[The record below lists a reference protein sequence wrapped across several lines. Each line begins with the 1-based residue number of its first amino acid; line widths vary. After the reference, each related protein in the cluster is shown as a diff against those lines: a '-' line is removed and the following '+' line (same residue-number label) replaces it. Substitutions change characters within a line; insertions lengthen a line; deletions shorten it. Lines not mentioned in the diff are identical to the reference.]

1 MPRKLAKPE
10 DQMKRQLIANIQYE
24 AEIRSIDREGQALVA
39 HCSEGTYRKRIKDPG
54 TFTVEELSRL
64 AKKFGVPI
72 QNLFKARVVA
82 DE

>member
-54 TFTVEELSRL
+54 TFTVEEWL
-64 AKKFGVPI
+64 ANKFGIPI
-72 QNLFKARVVA
+72 QNLFKVRVVA

>member
-39 HCSEGTYRKRIKDPG
+39 HCSEGTYRK
-54 TFTVEELSRL
+54 
-64 AKKFGVPI
+64 
-72 QNLFKARVVA
+72 
-82 DE
+82 

>member
-39 HCSEGTYRKRIKDPG
+39 RCSEGTYRKRI
-54 TFTVEELSRL
+54 
-64 AKKFGVPI
+64 PI
-72 QNLFKARVVA
+72 QSLFKARVVA

>member
-54 TFTVEELSRL
+54 TFTGGRTVEACQEIRHTYSEP
-64 AKKFGVPI
+64 FQG
-72 QNLFKARVVA
+72 
-82 DE
+82 

>member
-39 HCSEGTYRKRIKDPG
+39 HCSEGTYRKELKIRVLLRWRSCRGLPTNLAYLFR
-54 TFTVEELSRL
+54 TFSR
-64 AKKFGVPI
+64 
-72 QNLFKARVVA
+72 
-82 DE
+82 

>member
-39 HCSEGTYRKRIKDPG
+39 HCSEDTYRKRIKDPG

-64 AKKFGVPI
+64 ANKFGIPI
-72 QNLFKARVVA
+72 QSLFKARVVA

>member
-1 MPRKLAKPE
+1 
-10 DQMKRQLIANIQYE
+10 MKRQLIANIQYE

-64 AKKFGVPI
+64 AKKIRHTYSKPFQG
-72 QNLFKARVVA
+72 
-82 DE
+82 EGGS

>member
-10 DQMKRQLIANIQYE
+10 DQMKRQLIANKQYE
-24 AEIRSIDREGQALVA
+24 AENRSIDRAGQALVA
-39 HCSEGTYRKRIKDPG
+39 HCYDGTYRKRIKDPG

-64 AKKFGVPI
+64 ANKFGIPI
-72 QNLFKARVVA
+72 QILFKARAVC

>member
-39 HCSEGTYRKRIKDPG
+39 HCSEGTYRNFYG
-54 TFTVEELSRL
+54 
-64 AKKFGVPI
+64 G
-72 QNLFKARVVA
+72 RVVKA
-82 DE
+82 CQQIWHTYSEPFQG

>member
-10 DQMKRQLIANIQYE
+10 DKMKRQLIANIQYE

-39 HCSEGTYRKRIKDPG
+39 HCSSNTYRSRLKDPG

-72 QNLFKARVVA
+72 QDLFKARVVA

>member
-1 MPRKLAKPE
+1 MPRPLKKPE
-10 DQMKRQLIANIQYE
+10 DKMKRLLIANIQYE
-24 AEIRSIDREGQALVA
+24 SEIREIDRKGQALVA

-64 AKKFGVPI
+64 AKKFDIPV
-72 QNLFKARVVA
+72 QSLFKARVVS

>member
-1 MPRKLAKPE
+1 
-10 DQMKRQLIANIQYE
+10 MKRQLIANIQYE

-39 HCSEGTYRKRIKDPG
+39 HCSEGTYRKRIKDP
-54 TFTVEELSRL
+54 V
-64 AKKFGVPI
+64 

>member
-10 DQMKRQLIANIQYE
+10 DKMKRQLIANIQYE

-39 HCSEGTYRKRIKDPG
+39 HCSEGTYRKRIKGPG

-64 AKKFGVPI
+64 AKKFDIPV
-72 QNLFKARVVA
+72 QSLFRGESNVLQ
-82 DE
+82 

>member
-1 MPRKLAKPE
+1 MKMIKVKIDTLISKLE
-10 DQMKRQLIANIQYE
+10 
-24 AEIRSIDREGQALVA
+24 EIRSIDREGQALVA

-64 AKKFGVPI
+64 ANKFGIPI
-72 QNLFKARVVA
+72 QSLFKARVVA

>member
-1 MPRKLAKPE
+1 
-10 DQMKRQLIANIQYE
+10 MKRQLIANIQYE

-39 HCSEGTYRKRIKDPG
+39 HCSEGTYRKRIKAPG

-64 AKKFGVPI
+64 ANKFGIPI
-72 QNLFKARVVA
+72 QSLFKARVVA